1 MDGNI
6 ISFLS
11 FILHTLNFDLVLN
24 LITIALKIFLI
35 YIIILKTITEF
46 KHHQF
51 INM

>member
-24 LITIALKIFLI
+24 LITIALKIYLI
-35 YIIILKTITEF
+35 YIIILKTITKF
-46 KHHQF
+46 NHHQY
-51 INM
+51 NM